1 MKRDTLGSLVTMG
14 NQVCRYTM
22 LTRPPEPM
30 LSAIL
35 GASGAA
41 KMPFYEAADHV
52 FASPSQ
58 LDHVHTYTYV
68 LARSPHGPRARRS
81 TGEMFQSTRLKG
93 QLTLSCLAARIVVVL
108 SALSLSTCCPPP
120 CLLVSSC
127 CLYPTL
133 VVLCSLYSRRA
144 HFSFRLISG
153 AHRVSRYYTCT

>member
-1 MKRDTLGSLVTMG
+1 MG

-52 FASPSQ
+52 FASPLQ
-58 LDHVHTYTYV
+58 LDHIHAYTHTCI
-68 LARSPHGPRARRS
+68 LARSSHGPRVRRN

-93 QLTLSCLAARIVVVL
+93 QLTPSCLAARIVVVPSAL
-108 SALSLSTCCPPP
+108 FTCCPPSCFVALSLSYPRRSPF
-120 CLLVSSC
+120 VVFSSR
-127 CLYPTL
+127 
-133 VVLCSLYSRRA
+133 SFFFSS
-144 HFSFRLISG
+144 HFLG
-153 AHRVSRYYTCT
+153 VHRVSRYIHVTFKATFATTRNI